1 VIDDGSEDDT
11 AQYLRSI
18 DDARVKRL
26 TAPGAGACAARN
38 VGLEAAHGDVIAYLD
53 DDNLYDRHWLKAVA
67 MTFRLK
73 PSARVVYGV
82 RVYDDSGRLLG
93 AAPSGRAGF
102 QFARWD
108 RDAARNYNT
117 VDTSVIAHRRSEARF
132 DEELET
138 LGDWDMLLQL
148 VADNEPVEIPAIAAY
163 YRTDSPGRL
172 STTSP
177 AEQLVRDYDRVRRKA
192 TAEAA
197 ALER

>member
-1 VIDDGSEDDT
+1 MAAVEKGLILG
-11 AQYLRSI
+11 AGIGGL
-18 DDARVKRL
+18 
-26 TAPGAGACAARN
+26 GAGAALAQRGIETEIVEIRPAAN
-38 VGLEAAHGDVIAYLD
+38 
-53 DDNLYDRHWLKAVA
+53 
-67 MTFRLK
+67 
-73 PSARVVYGV
+73 VYGV
-82 RVYDDSGRLLG
+82 GINQPANALRALRAIGVLDEVCD
-93 AAPSGRAGF
+93 AGF

-138 LGDWDMLLQL
+138 LGDWDMLLKL
-148 VADNEPVEIPAIAAY
+148 VADTEPVEVPAIAAY